1 MASSP
6 GFAVLVA
13 LAVTLLV
20 PTFVSAQVPERPALG
35 GFVSGSVG
43 DGGPTGAVGISGV
56 VPVTPALSVEVDAS
70 YLPRLDFGEIPLCP
84 PDVFC
89 ILTGS
94 NTLRAG
100 SYSVHGRSR
109 SVAVSVVS
117 RLPFSLGVMVP
128 YVAAGGGVA
137 NVRRELRDT
146 QLPFSV
152 SRTSTDP
159 MITIGGG
166 VDVPMTR
173 RIMFGVEGR
182 YERAFGDDQFG
193 RDDVAQ
199 DLTLT
204 RVTLVVRYRF

>member
-1 MASSP
+1 MGSSP
-6 GFAVLVA
+6 GFVRLVA
-13 LAVTLLV
+13 LAVALLV
-20 PTFVSAQVPERPALG
+20 PTFVSAQAPERAALG
-35 GFVSGSVG
+35 GFVSGSLG
-43 DGGPTGAVGISGV
+43 DGGPTGAVGISGI
-56 VPVTPALSVEVDAS
+56 VPLTPALSVEVDAS
-70 YLPRLDFGEIPLCP
+70 YLPGLDFGEIPLCP
-84 PDVFC
+84 PEVLC
-89 ILTGS
+89 ILAGG

-100 SYSVHGRSR
+100 TYSVHGRSR
-109 SVAVSVVS
+109 SLALSVVS
-117 RLPFSLGVMVP
+117 RLPVRLGVMEP
-128 YVAAGGGVA
+128 YVAAGGGIA

-173 RIMFGVEGR
+173 RITFGVDAR
-182 YERAFGDDQFG
+182 YERAFGDDQFD
-193 RDDVAQ
+193 RDDVAE